1 MQDQKANMDLA
12 FVIFSSIDSPEI
24 KETVQKS
31 PELQKTFQDAL
42 QVILQSVAQILGEN
56 KGILEKQI
64 QKLVLI
70 MKPLKTIIGHLI
82 NPS

>member
-1 MQDQKANMDLA
+1 MDLA

-24 KETVQKS
+24 KESVQNS

-56 KGILEKQI
+56 KGSLDK
-64 QKLVLI
+64 
-70 MKPLKTIIGHLI
+70 
-82 NPS
+82 